1 MHRNSFSRRCIGRDI
16 FIMNLRNM
24 DAWKVISFPWEGR
37 QGLTWMDSVIFL
49 GETKGMHGAGGMD
62 VKSTLWE
69 G

>member
-1 MHRNSFSRRCIGRDI
+1 MHRNSFSGRCIGRDI

-37 QGLTWMDSVIFL
+37 QGPTWMDNVIFL

-62 VKSTLWE
+62 D
-69 G
+69 

>member
-1 MHRNSFSRRCIGRDI
+1 MHRNSFSGRCIGRDI

-49 GETKGMHGAGGMD
+49 GDPKGCMVQVVWMLEF
-62 VKSTLWE
+62 TL
-69 G
+69 